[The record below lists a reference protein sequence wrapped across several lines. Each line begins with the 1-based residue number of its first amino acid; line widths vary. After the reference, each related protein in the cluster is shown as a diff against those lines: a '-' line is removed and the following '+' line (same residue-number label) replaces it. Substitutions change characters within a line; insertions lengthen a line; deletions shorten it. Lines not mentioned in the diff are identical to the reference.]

1 MKQNTRKQAQVVRN
15 LPELTDIL
23 RGSLLQRVIRHRQG
37 CSKCAR
43 GGGHP
48 VAVLAVSY
56 PGGQIRQIS
65 LRREQVPAVRRQL
78 KNYHRVKAS
87 LEEIC
92 ELNQQALRTKVADSK
107 SRRGNRD

>member
-1 MKQNTRKQAQVVRN
+1 MKRNARKWAQLVRS
-15 LPELTDIL
+15 LPDLTDIL
-23 RGSLLQRVIRHRQG
+23 RGSLLQRMIRHRQG

-65 LRREQVPAVRRQL
+65 LHREQVPAVRRQL
-78 KNYHRVKAS
+78 ENYQRVKAS